1 MKPLIIVQFDPDVDF
16 DNVKKFDEFLRK
28 EIQQD
33 GILNGYDAIVFQ
45 GTGKISVHYPFRPI
59 SYYFNKLKA
68 WVFLKIWKRK
78 QSSNTSVII

>member
-1 MKPLIIVQFDPDVDF
+1 MKPIIIVQFDPDVDF
-16 DNVKKFDEFLRK
+16 DNVKKFDELMRK

-33 GILNGYDAIVFQ
+33 GMLNGYDVIVFQ

-59 SYYFNKLKA
+59 SYYLNKLKA

-78 QSSNTSVII
+78 QSSNTSVIM